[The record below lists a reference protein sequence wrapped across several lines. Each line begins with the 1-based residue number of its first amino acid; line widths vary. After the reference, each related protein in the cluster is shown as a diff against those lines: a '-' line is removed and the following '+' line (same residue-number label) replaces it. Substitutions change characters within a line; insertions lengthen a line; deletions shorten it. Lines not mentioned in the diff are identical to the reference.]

1 MGSLWAGVDVGKTH
15 HHVCVVDDDAHVVMS
30 EKIPNDQQSI
40 SGIAGRLGKRRKP
53 IRWAVDLRGGPA
65 ALLLAVLFDR
75 GADVRYVSGT
85 VTSRMAEAF
94 HGERKT
100 DAHDA
105 YVIAQTLR
113 MRGDLPTLTLADGVQ
128 QQLKLHVS
136 RRLDLVADRVRITA
150 RIRDLLTMISPA
162 LEKALNLRSRGA
174 LRLLAQW
181 QTPAGLRRAGEARI
195 LAYLRQHGVWA
206 AKALTAKVLAAA
218 RTQTVAVAGEA
229 TAAGIVGQMAIDL
242 EVVNDRI
249 TAIEETIAAVV
260 AENELGEIVTSLPG
274 IGTTLAAEFLAHA
287 GTLTTYAGLAPISRD
302 SGRRQ
307 GHQVRPHRYHRGL
320 RRVFSMSSFT
330 ALTHCPRSR
339 AYYDKKRAEGKTHRQ
354 ATAALSRQRLNV
366 LWACIRD
373 KTPYQPKQP
382 RSAEVV
388 PCEFA

>member
-1 MGSLWAGVDVGKTH
+1 M
-15 HHVCVVDDDAHVVMS
+15 
-30 EKIPNDQQSI
+30 
-40 SGIAGRLGKRRKP
+40 
-53 IRWAVDLRGGPA
+53 
-65 ALLLAVLFDR
+65 
-75 GADVRYVSGT
+75 RYVSGT

-113 MRGDLPTLTLADGVQ
+113 MRGDLPTLTVADGVQ
-128 QQLKLHVS
+128 QQSKLLVS

-150 RIRDLLTMISPA
+150 RIQDLLTMISPA
-162 LEKALNLRSRGA
+162 LEKTLNLRSRGA

-181 QTPAGLRRAGEARI
+181 QTPAGLRRAGETRI
-195 LAYLRQHGVWA
+195 LAYLRQHGVRA
-206 AKALTAKVLAAA
+206 AKALTAKVLTAA

-229 TAAGIVGQMAIDL
+229 TAAVIVAQMATDL
-242 EVVNDRI
+242 EAVNDRI
-249 TAIEETIAAVV
+249 TAIEATIAAVV
-260 AENELGEIVTSLPG
+260 AEHELGEIVTSLPG

-287 GTLTTYAGLAPISRD
+287 GTLTTYPSPAALAAHAGLAPISRD

-330 ALTHCPRSR
+330 ALTHCRRSR

-382 RSAEVV
+382 RSAEVAL
-388 PCEFA
+388 C